1 MSGFRGFTLFE
12 VLIALSILSIALVAL
27 FRGSTTS
34 LKSAREVSELT
45 TAVIAAESLIKEE
58 IGKGYPESGSLEG
71 TFDENI
77 YPDMK
82 WKKSVEPLDIPF
94 VSGLKLV
101 SVEVEWGKGKKYSL
115 KTIIS
120 RY

>member
-1 MSGFRGFTLFE
+1 MSGLRGFTLVE
-12 VLIALSILSIALVAL
+12 VLIALAILSITMVAM

-34 LKSAREVSELT
+34 LHSAREASELT

-58 IGKGYPESGSLEG
+58 IAKGYPESGSVEG
-71 TFDENI
+71 TFDENF
-77 YPDMK
+77 YPGMK
-82 WKKSVEPLDIPF
+82 WKKNVESLDVPF
-94 VSGLKLV
+94 ISGLKMV